1 MLKILRKI
9 IIFAVLGA
17 ALLAATVVSA
27 GAAEADAVLLSP
39 GLDVIAARCGMVVS
53 GVPGGEVVFTRE
65 DFARAVGFV
74 PENITITRRPDSAVG
89 QLTMGSVVIPEG
101 QVLSRASLDRMAF
114 MPSNLPAA
122 SDTVFSFTA
131 DGSAYEYVCTV
142 RLTDAG
148 SSNSAPTLECATAA
162 SLSARVPEGGVCGGI
177 LAASDPEGDALVF
190 EITSYPRHGSVLLT
204 DSANGRYVYRPTSG
218 YTGRDS
224 FTYTVRD
231 EWGNYAG
238 EAEVNVTVSRF
249 SAPDYADMAGSS
261 ETFAR
266 ICEAEGLM
274 SGSVYGGGT
283 NFYPE
288 KGMTRA
294 EFTVTL
300 LTAAGIT
307 PDREAEC
314 SFSDAADVP
323 ASARA
328 YVATAQELGL
338 TRGWIKNGE
347 IVFEPN
353 GEITLAEAA
362 HMTALLLG
370 LNSDRAVEVSVGGA
384 NFARYEL
391 DALCSAGVAG
401 AFLDVS
407 PSEPL
412 CRADAAEIFCGVLAL
427 ARAGGVPNE

>member
-1 MLKILRKI
+1 MRRKI
-9 IIFAVLGA
+9 FAYLVCLCMIAAIAVLP
-17 ALLAATVVSA
+17 SF
-27 GAAEADAVLLSP
+27 AAEDGEALLSP

-204 DSANGRYVYRPTSG
+204 DSSNGRYVYRPTAG

-300 LTAAGIT
+300 LTAAGIA

-347 IVFEPN
+347 LVFEPN

-412 CRADAAEIFCGVLAL
+412 CRADAAEIFCSVLAL

>member
-27 GAAEADAVLLSP
+27 GAAEADVVLLSP

-204 DSANGRYVYRPTSG
+204 DSANGRYVYRPTAG

-238 EAEVNVTVSRF
+238 EAEVSVTVSRF

-300 LTAAGIT
+300 LTAAGIA

-314 SFSDAADVP
+314 SFSDAADIP
-323 ASARA
+323 ASALA

-347 IVFEPN
+347 QVFEPN

-370 LNSDRAVEVSVGGA
+370 LNGHFFKLRH
-384 NFARYEL
+384 
-391 DALCSAGVAG
+391 
-401 AFLDVS
+401 
-407 PSEPL
+407 
-412 CRADAAEIFCGVLAL
+412 IIT
-427 ARAGGVPNE
+427 